1 MGLSELLIEKVDQL
15 HGKAHY
21 FVASIALMGT
31 LLVGSS
37 VIAWQSSEEQQRL
50 SVANTQ
56 TLRILRAAGEVRV
69 ATLDTLRGERGY
81 LLTGEAAELE
91 PYFAGRRQL
100 AQSLDELDRYTTGRD
115 EQDNINSLRHDA
127 GSFLRS
133 VDEIVHM
140 ARSGQIDQARV
151 AVSHSGTQR
160 GILAI
165 DRVVGSIIRNER
177 ARLFEL
183 RDHVERVTRTLL
195 RFVYLMT
202 FAGLC
207 LLVLAV
213 LSAVAMR
220 RSSQRERV
228 YRDELRRR
236 AETDELTG
244 VANRR
249 EILAYLDKRIAEA
262 RRLGTPLSFAVF
274 DIDNFKRVNDTYGH
288 AVGDEAIRHVVTHAQ
303 GATRINDR
311 IGRMGGEEFG
321 VVLPKSS
328 EDNAYV
334 VCERM
339 LGRLRANS
347 FAVSVDLHLTVTIST
362 GIASLTDDDDAA
374 SLIERADKALY
385 EAKRNGRD
393 QVKMAA

>member
-1 MGLSELLIEKVDQL
+1 MGLSDWLIRKVDQL

-37 VIAWQSSEEQQRL
+37 LIAWRSSEEQRHL
-50 SVANTQ
+50 ATAYTQ
-56 TLRILRAAGEVRV
+56 TLRVLRAANEVKIG
-69 ATLDTLRGERGY
+69 TLNTLRGEGGF
-81 LLTGEAAELE
+81 LLTGEGSELE
-91 PYFAGRRQL
+91 FYFSGRRRL
-100 AQSLDELDRYTTGRD
+100 AQSLDELDRYAVGGE
-115 EQDNINSLRHDA
+115 EQKSINRLRHEV
-127 GSFLRS
+127 GTFLMS
-133 VDEIVHM
+133 VDEVVRIARAGRM
-140 ARSGQIDQARV
+140 NEARS
-151 AVSHSGTQR
+151 AVGPAGIRSG
-160 GILAI
+160 IAAI
-165 DRVVGSIIRNER
+165 DRTADGILENER
-177 ARLFEL
+177 SRLFDL
-183 RDHVERVTRTLL
+183 RSHVERVTRTLL
-195 RFVYLMT
+195 RFFYLMS

-213 LSAVAMR
+213 LSAVALR
-220 RSSQRERV
+220 RSFARERS
-228 YRDELRRR
+228 YQAELRKR

-262 RRLGTPLSFAVF
+262 RRLNTPLSFAMF
-274 DIDNFKRVNDTYGH
+274 DIDNFKRVNDTHGH
-288 AVGDEAIRHVVTHAQ
+288 AVGDEAIRHVVSHAQ

-339 LGRLRANS
+339 LNRLRANP
-347 FAVSVDLHLTVTIST
+347 FAAGDDLQLMVTIST
-362 GIASLTDDDDAA
+362 GIASLTDEDDAA

-385 EAKRNGRD
+385 EAKRSGRD
-393 QVKMAA
+393 QVRMAA

>member
-1 MGLSELLIEKVDQL
+1 MSLSDSLLRRVDQL
-15 HGKAHY
+15 QGKAHY

-37 VIAWQSSEEQQRL
+37 LIAWQSSEEQQRL
-50 SVANTQ
+50 AIAYTQ
-56 TLRILRAAGEVRV
+56 TLRVLRAANEVKI
-69 ATLDTLRGERGY
+69 ATLDTVRGERGF
-81 LLTGEAAELE
+81 LLTGEPSELE
-91 PYFAGRRQL
+91 PYVAGRRQL

-115 EQDNINSLRHDA
+115 EQDAINTLRHEA
-127 GSFLRS
+127 GAFLMS
-133 VDEIVHM
+133 VDEIVRIAKDGRIEE
-140 ARSGQIDQARV
+140 ARD
-151 AVSHSGTQR
+151 AVGHSGVR
-160 GILAI
+160 GGIEAI
-165 DRVVGSIIRNER
+165 DRIAENILQNER
-177 ARLFEL
+177 SRLYDL
-183 RDHVERVTRTLL
+183 RSHVERVTRTLL
-195 RFVYLMT
+195 RFFYLMS

-213 LSAVAMR
+213 LSAVALR
-220 RSSQRERV
+220 RSFARERS
-228 YRDELRRR
+228 YQDELRKR
-236 AETDELTG
+236 AETDDLTG

-262 RRLGTPLSFAVF
+262 RRLGTPLSFAMF

-288 AVGDEAIRHVVTHAQ
+288 AVGDEAIRHVVGHAQ

-339 LGRLRANS
+339 LGRLRANP
-347 FAVSVDLHLTVTIST
+347 FAAGEGLHLMVTIST
-362 GIASLTDDDDAA
+362 GIASLTDEDDAA

-385 EAKRNGRD
+385 EAKRCGRD
-393 QVKMAA
+393 QVKTAA